1 MDMVHL
7 HVHSQYSMQDG
18 LCSLDDLVK
27 QAAKFNMKA
36 IALTDHDGLYGAI
49 QFYKKA
55 KKAGVKPILGCEI
68 RIKDNQKSN
77 QAYHFILLV
86 KDKEGYSNLCQIIT
100 RAHLS
105 NPGSIPSIEKDILAK
120 HSKGIIGLSGCD
132 KGEIPL
138 LLSQKKAEQAEEAAY
153 RYQQVF
159 GKENFYLELSFHGL
173 SQEKEINS
181 KLIEIGQK
189 LGIPAVATNNVHY
202 LEKKQAYSQGLLNK
216 IANLGT
222 KERFYH
228 QKLET
233 DEYYFKSPSEME
245 KLFSRVPQA
254 LKNSSEI
261 AEKCHLELNLGEIH
275 LPAYPL
281 PSSCSARDYLKKLCL
296 EGLKKYYPVPSLEVI
311 KRLQYELK
319 IINQMGFAG
328 YFLIVRDIVRFAKQ
342 NNIPVGPGKGSSAG
356 SLVSYLLNITEV
368 DPLKYQLF
376 FERFLNPERIDLPDI
391 DIDFG
396 QLGREKVISY
406 IFEKFGNNRVTHVST
421 TSTYAARSAIRDAGR
436 VLGFLPREINKIA
449 QLMPIFSSPGV
460 INASLKNLT
469 ELKKLPQD
477 QEPLKSLF
485 SFAQTIEGIPRHLS
499 VHASSMI
506 ISDRPLS
513 EIVPLEI
520 TNQGEIVSQ
529 YEKESI
535 KDLGLLKMDILG
547 SRSLTIIKK
556 TLEMLKE
563 KNINIDLNQIPLDDE
578 ATFSALQ
585 KGKTLG
591 VFQLESSGMSS
602 LLRRLSPSHLNDVIA
617 ALSLYR
623 PGPLDSGMTEHYL
636 KRKRGEEEID
646 YLHTKLKPILK
657 DTYGV
662 ILYQEQVMQVVSV
675 FACLS
680 LGEADLFR
688 RAISSRSPVEMEKQ
702 RDNFLKK
709 AIQQGNTREEAEKV
723 FYLISKFA
731 HYGFNKA
738 HSTSYALISFVT
750 CYLKVHYP
758 AYYLAS
764 LLTYGMGYYSPDRYI
779 QEARR
784 FKVKVLPPDINK
796 SGAGFTVE
804 DGAIRVGL
812 GQIKG
817 MGEKHLKSILSLR
830 EKCKR
835 FNSLYDFCYTVAPLR
850 INQPLI
856 ENLIKVGA
864 FDFTAY
870 PRSALLTLLPLTLK
884 EVRKKKAKD
893 GAQNIML
900 KERGLRDTELIASDS
915 IPAYPFSK
923 SFQMNLEKEILDL
936 YITNY
941 PLKKYD
947 KILAHLTMM
956 NSNQLLNTFYPKS
969 ILIKGI
975 LIQAR
980 RQFTRQKQ
988 VMAFLLLEDEAGFFE
1003 VIAFPNIYQKYSI
1016 LLRKE
1021 VPLLIEGALSKNG
1034 GDFKIIA
1041 RKIVNINSYLVSR
1054 EEDRNQVPEVG
1065 ANLVFARN
1073 E

>member
-1 MDMVHL
+1 MKMVHL

-18 LCSLDDLVK
+18 LCSLDDLIK
-27 QAAKFNMKA
+27 QATKFNMKA
-36 IALTDHDGLYGAI
+36 VALTDHDGLYGAI

-55 KKAGVKPILGCEI
+55 KSAGIKPIIGCEI

-77 QAYHFILLV
+77 QTYHLILLV
-86 KDKEGYSNLCQIIT
+86 KDKEGYGNLCQIIT
-100 RAHLS
+100 SAHLS
-105 NPGSIPSIEKDILAK
+105 NPGSIPAVEKDILAK
-120 HSKGIIGLSGCD
+120 HCKGIIGLSGCD
-132 KGEIPL
+132 KGEIPFL
-138 LLSQKKAEQAEEAAY
+138 FLQKKIEQAEKVAFW
-153 RYQQVF
+153 YQQIF

-173 SQEKEINS
+173 AQEKEINS
-181 KLIEIGQK
+181 RLIEMGQK
-189 LGIPAVATNNVHY
+189 LNTPLVATNNVHY
-202 LEKKQAYSQGLLNK
+202 LEKNQASSQGLLNK

-245 KLFSRVPQA
+245 KIFSRVPQA
-254 LKNSSEI
+254 LKNSIEI
-261 AEKCHLELNLGEIH
+261 AEKCNLELNLGEIH

-281 PSSCSARDYLKKLCL
+281 PSSYSAADYLKKLCL
-296 EGLKKYYPVPSLEVI
+296 EGLKKYYPAPFPKVI

-406 IFEKFGNNRVTHVST
+406 IFKKFGHNRVTHVST
-421 TSTYAARSAIRDAGR
+421 VSTYAARSAIRDAGR
-436 VLGFLPREINKIA
+436 ALGFLPREINKIA
-449 QLMPIFSSPGV
+449 QLMPIFSSSGV
-460 INASLKNLT
+460 VRASLKHLP
-469 ELKKLPQD
+469 ELQKLPQD

-485 SFAQTIEGIPRHLS
+485 SFAQNIEGIPRHLS

-513 EIVPLEI
+513 EIVPLEV

-547 SRSLTIIKK
+547 SRSLTVIKK

-563 KNINIDLNQIPLDDE
+563 KNIDINLNQIPLDDKT
-578 ATFSALQ
+578 TFSALQ

-646 YLHTKLKPILK
+646 YLHPKLKPILK

-675 FACLS
+675 FAHLN

-709 AIQQGNTREEAEKV
+709 AINQGNSKEETEKI
-723 FYLISKFA
+723 FNLISKFA

-764 LLTYGMGYYSPDRYI
+764 MLTYGMGYYSPDRYI

-784 FKVKVLPPDINK
+784 FKVKVFLPDINK

-812 GQIKG
+812 GKIKG

-835 FNSLYDFCYTVAPLR
+835 FNSLYDFCYKTTPLR

-884 EVRKKKAKD
+884 EVRKKKVKD
-893 GAQNIML
+893 GAQNKIS
-900 KERGLRDTELIASDS
+900 ELIASDS
-915 IPAYPFSK
+915 IPAYHFSK
-923 SFQMNLEKEILDL
+923 SLQMNLEKEILDL
-936 YITNY
+936 YISNY

-947 KILAHLTMM
+947 KILAHLPIK
-956 NSNQLLNTFYPKS
+956 NSNQMLNYFYQKT
-969 ILIKGI
+969 ILIRGV

-1003 VIAFPNIYQKYSI
+1003 VITFPAVYQKYSN
-1016 LLRKE
+1016 LFHKE
-1021 VPLLIEGALSKNG
+1021 APLLIEGVLSKND
-1034 GDFKIIA
+1034 GDSKIIA
-1041 RKIVNINSYLVSR
+1041 RKIININSYCVKKIEFRS
-1054 EEDRNQVPEVG
+1054 QKPG
-1065 ANLVFARN
+1065 ARI
-1073 E
+1073 

>member
-1 MDMVHL
+1 MEMVHL

-18 LCSLDDLVK
+18 LCGIDDLIK
-27 QAAKFNMKA
+27 QAAKFKMKA
-36 IALTDHDGLYGAI
+36 VALTDHDGLYGAI

-55 KKAGVKPILGCEI
+55 KKAGIKPIIGCEI
-68 RIKDNQKSN
+68 RIKNNQKSN
-77 QAYHFILLV
+77 QNCHFILLA
-86 KDKEGYSNLCQIIT
+86 KNKEGYSNLCQIIT
-100 RAHLS
+100 QVHLS
-105 NPGSIPSIEKDILAK
+105 NPGSIPAIEKDILAK
-120 HSKGIIGLSGCD
+120 YSKGIIGLSGCD

-138 LLSQKKAEQAEEAAY
+138 LISQKKAEQAEKVACW
-153 RYQQVF
+153 YQEIF
-159 GKENFYLELSFHGL
+159 GKENFYLELSFHSL
-173 SQEKEINS
+173 SKEKEINS
-181 KLIEIGQK
+181 KLIEIGK
-189 LGIPAVATNNVHY
+189 RLNIPLVVTNNVHY
-202 LEKKQAYSQGLLNK
+202 LEKSQASSQRLLNK

-228 QKLET
+228 QKLEA

-245 KLFSRVPQA
+245 KIFFRVPQA
-254 LKNSSEI
+254 LKNSIEI
-261 AEKCHLELNLGEIH
+261 AEKCNLELNLGKIH

-281 PSSCSARDYLKKLCL
+281 PSSCSAQDYLKKLCL
-296 EGLKKYYPVPSLEVI
+296 DGLKKYYPASLSKVI

-342 NNIPVGPGKGSSAG
+342 NNIPVGPGKGSSSG

-406 IFEKFGNNRVTHVST
+406 IFKKFGNNRVTHVST
-421 TSTYAARSAIRDAGR
+421 ISTYAARSAIRDTGR
-436 VLGFLPREINKIA
+436 ALGFLPREINKIA
-449 QLMPIFSSPGV
+449 KLMPIFSSPGV
-460 INASLKNLT
+460 IKASLKHLP
-469 ELKKLPQD
+469 ELQKLPQD

-485 SFAQTIEGIPRHLS
+485 SFAQNIEGIPRHLS

-513 EIVPLEI
+513 EVVPLEL

-547 SRSLTIIKK
+547 SRSLTVIKK

-563 KNINIDLNQIPLDDE
+563 ENININLNKIPLDDKT
-578 ATFSALQ
+578 TFSALQ

-646 YLHTKLKPILK
+646 YLHPKLKPILK

-662 ILYQEQVMQVVSV
+662 ILYQEQVMQVVSA

-688 RAISSRSPVEMEKQ
+688 RAISSRSPVEMERQ

-764 LLTYGMGYYSPDRYI
+764 MLTYGMGYYSPDRYI

-784 FKVKVLPPDINK
+784 FKVKVLLPDINK

-804 DGAIRVGL
+804 AGAIRVGL
-812 GQIKG
+812 GKIKG

-830 EKCKR
+830 EKCQR
-835 FNSLYDFCYTVAPLR
+835 FNSLYDFCRKTISLS
-850 INQPLI
+850 INQTLI

-893 GAQNIML
+893 GAQNRMSEESEL
-900 KERGLRDTELIASDS
+900 WNSELISSDS
-915 IPAYPFSK
+915 IPAYYFSN
-923 SFQMNLEKEILDL
+923 SFQMNLEKEILGL

-947 KILAHLTMM
+947 KILMNLPIM
-956 NSNQLLNTFYPKS
+956 NSNQLLNYFYPK
-969 ILIKGI
+969 LISLKGM
-975 LIQAR
+975 LIQVR

-1003 VIAFPNIYQKYSI
+1003 VITFPTVYQKYSK
-1016 LLRKE
+1016 LFCKE
-1021 VPLLIEGALSKNG
+1021 APLLIEGVLSKDS
-1034 GDFKIIA
+1034 GDSKIIA
-1041 RKIVNINSYLVSR
+1041 RKIRDIDSIEY
-1054 EEDRNQVPEVG
+1054 
-1065 ANLVFARN
+1065 
-1073 E
+1073 

>member
-1 MDMVHL
+1 MVHL

-18 LCSLDDLVK
+18 LCSIEDLIK
-27 QAAKFNMKA
+27 KAAKFKMA
-36 IALTDHDGLYGAI
+36 ALALTDHDGLYGAI

-55 KKAGVKPILGCEI
+55 KSAGIKPIIGCEI
-68 RIKDNQKSN
+68 RIKTNQKSKEV
-77 QAYHFILLV
+77 YHLLLLA
-86 KDKEGYSNLCQIIT
+86 KDKKGYNNLCQIIT
-100 RAHLS
+100 KAHLS
-105 NPGSIPSIEKDILAK
+105 NPNSIPAIEKDILVK
-120 HSKGIIGLSGCD
+120 YSKGIIGLSGCNN
-132 KGEIPL
+132 GEIPL
-138 LLSQKKAEQAEEAAY
+138 LLSQKKVRQAEKAACW
-153 RYQQVF
+153 YQQVF
-159 GKENFYLELSFHGL
+159 GKENFYLELYFHGFA
-173 SQEKEINS
+173 QEKEINS
-181 KLIEIGQK
+181 QLIEMGRK
-189 LGIPAVATNNVHY
+189 LNIPVVATNNVHY
-202 LEKKQAYSQGLLNK
+202 LEKNQASSQRLLNK

-228 QKLET
+228 QRLET

-245 KLFSRVPQA
+245 KIFSRVPQA
-254 LKNSSEI
+254 LKNSIKI
-261 AEKCHLELNLGEIH
+261 AEKCNLKLDLEEIH

-281 PSSCSARDYLKKLCL
+281 PSSYCSAQDYLKKLCL
-296 EGLKKYYPVPSLEVI
+296 DGLKKYYSLPSPEVKTRLE
-311 KRLQYELK
+311 YELK
-319 IINQMGFAG
+319 IINQIGFAG
-328 YFLIVRDIVRFAKQ
+328 YFLIVWDIVRFAKQ

-368 DPLKYQLF
+368 DPLKYRLF

-406 IFEKFGNNRVTHVST
+406 IFKKFGNNRVTHVST
-421 TSTYAARSAIRDAGR
+421 ISTYAARSAIRDAGR
-436 VLGFLPREINKIA
+436 ALGFLPQEINKIA
-449 QLMPIFSSPGV
+449 QFMPIFSSPGV
-460 INASLKNLT
+460 IKAALKHLP
-469 ELKKLPQD
+469 ELQKLPCD

-485 SFAQTIEGIPRHLS
+485 SFAQAIEGKPRHLS

-513 EIVPLEI
+513 EVVPLEV

-547 SRSLTIIKK
+547 SRSLTVIKK

-563 KNINIDLNQIPLDDE
+563 NNTDIDLNKIPLDDK
-578 ATFSALQ
+578 ATFFALQ
-585 KGKTLG
+585 EGKTLG

-602 LLRRLSPSHLNDVIA
+602 LLKKVSPSCLDDLIA

-636 KRKRGEEEID
+636 KRKRGEEEII
-646 YLHTKLKPILK
+646 YLHPKLEPILK
-657 DTYGV
+657 DTFGV
-662 ILYQEQVMQVVSV
+662 ILYQEQVMQVVSA
-675 FACLS
+675 FANLS

-709 AIQQGNTREEAEKV
+709 AINQGNTQEEAENI
-723 FYLISKFA
+723 FNLISKFA

-738 HSTSYALISFVT
+738 HSTSYALISFIT

-764 LLTYGMGYYSPDRYI
+764 LLTCGMGYYSPDRYI

-784 FKVKVLPPDINK
+784 LKVKVLSPDINK
-796 SGAGFTVE
+796 SEAGFTVE
-804 DGAIRVGL
+804 EGAIRVGL
-812 GQIKG
+812 SKIKG

-830 EKCKR
+830 KEYQR
-835 FNSLYDFCYTVAPLR
+835 FNSLYDFCCKTISSR

-864 FDFTAY
+864 FDFTTY
-870 PRSALLTLLPLTLK
+870 SRSALLTLLPLTLK
-884 EVRKKKAKD
+884 EVRKKAKD
-893 GAQNIML
+893 RVKNKISE
-900 KERGLRDTELIASDS
+900 ERELRNTELIASDS

-936 YITNY
+936 YISDH
-941 PLKKYD
+941 PLSRYYKE
-947 KILAHLTMM
+947 LACFSIIK
-956 NSNQLLNTFYPKS
+956 SNQIEDICNQKPIFVV
-969 ILIKGI
+969 GI
-975 LIQAR
+975 LIQVR
-980 RQFTRQKQ
+980 RQFTKQRQ

-1003 VIAFPNIYQKYSI
+1003 AITFPAVYQKYSN
-1016 LLRKE
+1016 LFRKE
-1021 VPLLIEGALSKNG
+1021 APLLIEGTLSKND
-1034 GDFKIIA
+1034 GDSKIIA

-1054 EEDRNQVPEVG
+1054 ESY
-1065 ANLVFARN
+1065 LVKEMETRCLK
-1073 E
+1073 

>member
-1 MDMVHL
+1 
-7 HVHSQYSMQDG
+7 
-18 LCSLDDLVK
+18 
-27 QAAKFNMKA
+27 
-36 IALTDHDGLYGAI
+36 
-49 QFYKKA
+49 
-55 KKAGVKPILGCEI
+55 
-68 RIKDNQKSN
+68 
-77 QAYHFILLV
+77 
-86 KDKEGYSNLCQIIT
+86 
-100 RAHLS
+100 
-105 NPGSIPSIEKDILAK
+105 
-120 HSKGIIGLSGCD
+120 
-132 KGEIPL
+132 
-138 LLSQKKAEQAEEAAY
+138 
-153 RYQQVF
+153 
-159 GKENFYLELSFHGL
+159 
-173 SQEKEINS
+173 
-181 KLIEIGQK
+181 
-189 LGIPAVATNNVHY
+189 
-202 LEKKQAYSQGLLNK
+202 
-216 IANLGT
+216 
-222 KERFYH
+222 
-228 QKLET
+228 
-233 DEYYFKSPSEME
+233 
-245 KLFSRVPQA
+245 
-254 LKNSSEI
+254 
-261 AEKCHLELNLGEIH
+261 
-275 LPAYPL
+275 
-281 PSSCSARDYLKKLCL
+281 
-296 EGLKKYYPVPSLEVI
+296 
-311 KRLQYELK
+311 
-319 IINQMGFAG
+319 
-328 YFLIVRDIVRFAKQ
+328 
-342 NNIPVGPGKGSSAG
+342 
-356 SLVSYLLNITEV
+356 
-368 DPLKYQLF
+368 
-376 FERFLNPERIDLPDI
+376 
-391 DIDFG
+391 
-396 QLGREKVISY
+396 
-406 IFEKFGNNRVTHVST
+406 
-421 TSTYAARSAIRDAGR
+421 
-436 VLGFLPREINKIA
+436 
-449 QLMPIFSSPGV
+449 MPIFSSSGV
-460 INASLKNLT
+460 VRASLKHLP
-469 ELKKLPQD
+469 ELQKLPQD

-485 SFAQTIEGIPRHLS
+485 SFAQNIEGIPRHLS

-513 EIVPLEI
+513 EIVPLEV

-547 SRSLTIIKK
+547 SRSLTVIKK

-563 KNINIDLNQIPLDDE
+563 KNIDINLNQIPLDDKT
-578 ATFSALQ
+578 TFSALQ

-646 YLHTKLKPILK
+646 YLHPKLKPILK

-675 FACLS
+675 FAHLN

-709 AIQQGNTREEAEKV
+709 AINQGNSKEETEKI
-723 FYLISKFA
+723 FNLISKFA

-764 LLTYGMGYYSPDRYI
+764 MLTYGMGYYSPDRYI

-784 FKVKVLPPDINK
+784 FKVKVFLPDINK

-812 GQIKG
+812 GKIKG

-835 FNSLYDFCYTVAPLR
+835 FNSLYDFCYKTAPLK

-893 GAQNIML
+893 GAQNKIS
-900 KERGLRDTELIASDS
+900 ELIASDS
-915 IPAYPFSK
+915 IPAYHFSN

-936 YITNY
+936 YISNY
-941 PLKKYD
+941 PLNKYD
-947 KILAHLTMM
+947 KILAHLPIK
-956 NSNQLLNTFYPKS
+956 NSNQLLNYFYQKT
-969 ILIKGI
+969 ILIRGV

-1003 VIAFPNIYQKYSI
+1003 VITFPAVYQKYSN
-1016 LLRKE
+1016 LFHKE
-1021 VPLLIEGALSKNG
+1021 APLLIEGVLNKDNG
-1034 GDFKIIA
+1034 DSKIIA
-1041 RKIVNINSYLVSR
+1041 RKIININSYCVKKIEFRS
-1054 EEDRNQVPEVG
+1054 QKPG
-1065 ANLVFARN
+1065 ARI
-1073 E
+1073 

>member
-1 MDMVHL
+1 
-7 HVHSQYSMQDG
+7 MQDG
-18 LCSLDDLVK
+18 LCSLDDLIK
-27 QAAKFNMKA
+27 QTAKFNMKA
-36 IALTDHDGLYGAI
+36 IALTDHDGLYGVI
-49 QFYKKA
+49 HFYKKA
-55 KKAGVKPILGCEI
+55 KKAGIKPIIGCEI
-68 RIKDNQKSN
+68 RVKDNQKSN
-77 QAYHFILLV
+77 QAYHLILLA
-86 KDKEGYSNLCQIIT
+86 KNKEGYSHLCQIIT

-105 NPGSIPSIEKDILAK
+105 NPGSIPAIEKEILAK
-120 HSKGIIGLSGCD
+120 HCKGIIGLSGCD

-138 LLSQKKAEQAEEAAY
+138 LLSQKKTEQAEKAAY
-153 RYQQVF
+153 WYQEVF

-173 SQEKEINS
+173 NKEKEINS
-181 KLIEIGQK
+181 KLIAIGRK
-189 LGIPAVATNNVHY
+189 LKIPVVATNNVHY
-202 LEKKQAYSQGLLNK
+202 LEKDQASSQGLLNK
-216 IANLGT
+216 IGNLGT
-222 KERFYH
+222 KKRFYH
-228 QKLET
+228 QKLEI

-245 KLFSRVPQA
+245 KIFFQLPQA
-254 LKNSSEI
+254 LKNSIEI
-261 AEKCHLELNLGEIH
+261 ADKCNLELNLGEIH
-275 LPAYPL
+275 LPAYTL
-281 PSSCSARDYLKKLCL
+281 PSSCSAQDYLKKLCL
-296 EGLKKYYPVPSLEVI
+296 KGLKKYYPASSSEVT

-328 YFLIVRDIVRFAKQ
+328 YFLIVRDIVHFAKQ

-406 IFEKFGNNRVTHVST
+406 IFKKFGNNRVTHVST
-421 TSTYAARSAIRDAGR
+421 ISTYAARSAIRDAGR
-436 VLGFLPREINKIA
+436 ALGFLPQEINKITK
-449 QLMPIFSSPGV
+449 LMPIFSSPGV
-460 INASLKNLT
+460 IKASLKNLP
-469 ELKKLPQD
+469 ELKKLPCD

-485 SFAQTIEGIPRHLS
+485 FFAQTIEGIPRHLS

-506 ISDRPLS
+506 ISDKPLS
-513 EIVPLEI
+513 EVVPLEL

-563 KNINIDLNQIPLDDE
+563 KNIDINLNQIPLDDK

-602 LLRRLSPSHLNDVIA
+602 LLKRLSPSHLNDVIA

-646 YLHTKLKPILK
+646 YLHPKLKPILK

-662 ILYQEQVMQVVSV
+662 ILYQEQVIQVVSV
-675 FACLS
+675 FAHLN

-688 RAISSRSPVEMEKQ
+688 RAISSRSPVEMERQ

-709 AIQQGNTREEAEKV
+709 AINQGNTKEEAKKI
-723 FYLISKFA
+723 FNLISKFA

-764 LLTYGMGYYSPDRYI
+764 MLTYGMGYYSPDRYI

-784 FKVKVLPPDINK
+784 FKVKVLSPDINK

-804 DGAIRVGL
+804 EGAIRVGL
-812 GQIKG
+812 GKIKG
-817 MGEKHLKSILSLR
+817 MGEKYLKSILSLK

-835 FNSLYDFCYTVAPLR
+835 FNSLYDFCRKAISLR

-864 FDFTAY
+864 FDFTTY

-884 EVRKKKAKD
+884 EVRKKTKD
-893 GAQNIML
+893 GTQNKISE
-900 KERGLRDTELIASDS
+900 ERKLWSTELIAADS
-915 IPAYPFSK
+915 IPAYHFSK
-923 SFQMNLEKEILDL
+923 TFQMNLEKEILDM

-941 PLKKYD
+941 PLNKYD
-947 KILAHLTMM
+947 KILAHLPIK
-956 NSNQLLNTFYPKS
+956 NSNQLLNYFYQKT
-969 ILIKGI
+969 ILIRGM
-975 LIQAR
+975 LIQTR

-1003 VIAFPNIYQKYSI
+1003 VITFPAVYQKYSN
-1016 LLRKE
+1016 LFRKE
-1021 VPLLIEGALSKNG
+1021 TPLLIEGALSKNS

-1041 RKIVNINSYLVSR
+1041 RKIININSYLVSR
-1054 EEDRNQVPEVG
+1054 ESYLVKKEEVRS
-1065 ANLVFARN
+1065 LM
-1073 E
+1073 

>member
-1 MDMVHL
+1 MEMVHL

-27 QAAKFNMKA
+27 QAAEFNMKA

-55 KKAGVKPILGCEI
+55 KKAGIKPIIGCEI

-77 QAYHFILLV
+77 QVYHFILLV
-86 KDKEGYSNLCQIIT
+86 KDKEGYGNLCQIIT
-100 RAHLS
+100 KAHLS
-105 NPGSIPSIEKDILAK
+105 NPGSIPAIEKDILAK
-120 HSKGIIGLSGCD
+120 YNKGIIGLSGCD
-132 KGEIPL
+132 KGGIPL
-138 LLSQKKAEQAEEAAY
+138 LLSQKKTEQAEEAACWH
-153 RYQQVF
+153 QQVF
-159 GKENFYLELSFHGL
+159 GKNNFYLELSFHGL
-173 SQEKEINS
+173 PQEKEINS
-181 KLIEIGQK
+181 QLIEMGQK
-189 LGIPAVATNNVHY
+189 LKIPVVATNNVHY
-202 LEKKQAYSQGLLNK
+202 LEKSQASSQGLLNK

-228 QKLET
+228 QRLET

-245 KLFSRVPQA
+245 KIFFQVPQA
-254 LKNSSEI
+254 LKNSIEV
-261 AEKCHLELNLGEIH
+261 AEKCNLELNLGEIH

-281 PSSCSARDYLKKLCL
+281 PSSSSAPDYLKKLCL
-296 EGLKKYYPVPSLEVI
+296 EDLKKYYPLPSPKVI
-311 KRLQYELK
+311 NRLQYELK

-406 IFEKFGNNRVTHVST
+406 IFKKFGHNRVTHVST
-421 TSTYAARSAIRDAGR
+421 ISTYAARSAIRDAGR
-436 VLGFLPREINKIA
+436 ALGFLPREINKIA

-460 INASLKNLT
+460 IRASLKHLP
-469 ELKKLPQD
+469 ELQKLPQA

-513 EIVPLEI
+513 EVVPLEM

-556 TLEMLKE
+556 TLETLKE
-563 KNINIDLNQIPLDDE
+563 KNVNINLSKIPLDDK

-602 LLRRLSPSHLNDVIA
+602 LLRRLFPSHLNDLIA

-636 KRKRGEEEID
+636 KRKQGEEEID
-646 YLHTKLKPILK
+646 YLHPKLKPILK

-662 ILYQEQVMQVVSV
+662 ILYQEQVIQVVSV
-675 FACLS
+675 FAGLS

-688 RAISSRSPVEMEKQ
+688 RAISSRSPVEMERQ

-709 AIQQGNTREEAEKV
+709 AINQGNTKKEAEKI
-723 FYLISKFA
+723 FNLISKFA

-764 LLTYGMGYYSPDRYI
+764 MLTYGMGYYSPDRYI

-784 FKVKVLPPDINK
+784 FKVKVLLPDINK

-804 DGAIRVGL
+804 DGDIRVGL
-812 GQIKG
+812 GKIKG

-830 EKCKR
+830 EKCQR
-835 FNSLYDFCYTVAPLR
+835 FNSLYDFCCKTISLR

-884 EVRKKKAKD
+884 EVRKNKAKD
-893 GAQNIML
+893 KTQNRIS
-900 KERGLRDTELIASDS
+900 ELISSDS
-915 IPAYPFSK
+915 IPAYPFSIT
-923 SFQMNLEKEILDL
+923 FQMSLEKEILDL
-936 YITNY
+936 YISNY
-941 PLKKYD
+941 PLNKYD
-947 KILAHLTMM
+947 KILAHLPIM
-956 NSNQLLNTFYPKS
+956 NSNQLLNYFYPKP
-969 ILIKGI
+969 ILIKGM
-975 LIQAR
+975 LIQTR

-988 VMAFLLLEDEAGFFE
+988 VMAFLLLEDETGFFE
-1003 VIAFPNIYQKYSI
+1003 VITFPAVYQKYSN
-1016 LLRKE
+1016 LFHKE
-1021 VPLLIEGALSKNG
+1021 VPLLIEGVLSKDS
-1034 GDFKIIA
+1034 GDSKIIA
-1041 RKIVNINSYLVSR
+1041 RKIVNINSM
-1054 EEDRNQVPEVG
+1054 
-1065 ANLVFARN
+1065 
-1073 E
+1073 

>member
-1 MDMVHL
+1 
-7 HVHSQYSMQDG
+7 
-18 LCSLDDLVK
+18 
-27 QAAKFNMKA
+27 
-36 IALTDHDGLYGAI
+36 
-49 QFYKKA
+49 
-55 KKAGVKPILGCEI
+55 
-68 RIKDNQKSN
+68 
-77 QAYHFILLV
+77 
-86 KDKEGYSNLCQIIT
+86 
-100 RAHLS
+100 
-105 NPGSIPSIEKDILAK
+105 
-120 HSKGIIGLSGCD
+120 
-132 KGEIPL
+132 
-138 LLSQKKAEQAEEAAY
+138 
-153 RYQQVF
+153 
-159 GKENFYLELSFHGL
+159 
-173 SQEKEINS
+173 
-181 KLIEIGQK
+181 
-189 LGIPAVATNNVHY
+189 
-202 LEKKQAYSQGLLNK
+202 
-216 IANLGT
+216 
-222 KERFYH
+222 
-228 QKLET
+228 
-233 DEYYFKSPSEME
+233 ME
-245 KLFSRVPQA
+245 KIFYREPQA
-254 LKNSSEI
+254 LKNSIEI
-261 AEKCHLELNLGEIH
+261 AEKCNLELDLGKIH

-281 PSSCSARDYLKKLCL
+281 PSSYSAQDYLKKLCL
-296 EGLKKYYPVPSLEVI
+296 KGLKKYYPAPSPEVT

-406 IFEKFGNNRVTHVST
+406 IFKKFGNNRVTHVST
-421 TSTYAARSAIRDAGR
+421 ISTYAARSAIRDAGR
-436 VLGFLPREINKIA
+436 ALGFLPREINKIA
-449 QLMPIFSSPGV
+449 KLMPIFSSPGV
-460 INASLKNLT
+460 IRASLKHLP
-469 ELKKLPQD
+469 ELQKLPCD

-485 SFAQTIEGIPRHLS
+485 SFAQDIEGIPRHLS

-513 EIVPLEI
+513 EIVPLEV
-520 TNQGEIVSQ
+520 TNRGEIVSQ

-547 SRSLTIIKK
+547 SRSLSVIKK
-556 TLEMLKE
+556 TLEMLRE
-563 KNINIDLNQIPLDDE
+563 KNINVNLNKIPLDDK

-602 LLRRLSPSHLNDVIA
+602 LLRRLSPSHLGDVIA

-636 KRKRGEEEID
+636 KRKRGEEGIT
-646 YLHTKLKPILK
+646 YLHPKLKPILK

-675 FACLS
+675 FAGLS
-680 LGEADLFR
+680 LGEADFFR

-709 AIQQGNTREEAEKV
+709 AINQGNTKEEAEKI
-723 FYLISKFA
+723 FNLISKFA

-764 LLTYGMGYYSPDRYI
+764 MLTYGMGYYSPDRYI

-784 FKVKVLPPDINK
+784 FKVNLFLPDINK

-804 DGAIRVGL
+804 DGVIRVGL
-812 GQIKG
+812 GKIKG
-817 MGEKHLKSILSLR
+817 IGEKHLKSILSLR
-830 EKCKR
+830 EKYKR
-835 FNSLYDFCYTVAPLR
+835 FNSLYDFCYKTTPLR
-850 INQPLI
+850 INQLLI

-884 EVRKKKAKD
+884 GVRKKTTKN
-893 GAQNIML
+893 GAQNKISE
-900 KERGLRDTELIASDS
+900 ERELYNTELISSDS
-915 IPAYPFSK
+915 IPAYHFSN
-923 SFQMNLEKEILDL
+923 SSQMDLEKEILNL
-936 YITNY
+936 YISNY
-941 PLKKYD
+941 PLNKYD
-947 KILAHLTMM
+947 KILAHLPIM
-956 NSNQLLNTFYPKS
+956 NSNQLLNYFYQKT
-969 ILIKGI
+969 ILIRGV

-988 VMAFLLLEDEAGFFE
+988 VMAFLLLEDESGFFE
-1003 VIAFPNIYQKYSI
+1003 VITFPAVYQKYSK
-1016 LLRKE
+1016 LFCKE
-1021 VPLLIEGALSKNG
+1021 APLLIEGVLSKDSG
-1034 GDFKIIA
+1034 GSKIIA
-1041 RKIVNINSYLVSR
+1041 RKIADIDRQYIVKNSVER
-1054 EEDRNQVPEVG
+1054 IADRKIQ
-1065 ANLVFARN
+1065 
-1073 E
+1073 

>member
-1 MDMVHL
+1 MKMVHL

-18 LCSLDDLVK
+18 LCSLDDLIK
-27 QAAKFNMKA
+27 QATKFNMKA
-36 IALTDHDGLYGAI
+36 VALTDHDGLYGAI

-55 KKAGVKPILGCEI
+55 KSAGIKPIIGCEI

-77 QAYHFILLV
+77 QTYHLILLV
-86 KDKEGYSNLCQIIT
+86 KDKEGYGNLCQIIT
-100 RAHLS
+100 SAHLS
-105 NPGSIPSIEKDILAK
+105 NPGSIPAVEKDILAK
-120 HSKGIIGLSGCD
+120 HCKGIIGLSGCD
-132 KGEIPL
+132 KGEIPFL
-138 LLSQKKAEQAEEAAY
+138 FLQKKIEQAEKVAFW
-153 RYQQVF
+153 YQQIF

-173 SQEKEINS
+173 AQEKEINS
-181 KLIEIGQK
+181 RLIEMGQK
-189 LGIPAVATNNVHY
+189 LNTPLVATNNVHY
-202 LEKKQAYSQGLLNK
+202 LEKNQASSQGLLNK

-245 KLFSRVPQA
+245 KIFSRVPQA
-254 LKNSSEI
+254 LKNSIEI
-261 AEKCHLELNLGEIH
+261 AEKCNLELNLGEIH

-281 PSSCSARDYLKKLCL
+281 PSSYSAADYLKKLCL
-296 EGLKKYYPVPSLEVI
+296 EGLKKYYPAPFPKVI

-406 IFEKFGNNRVTHVST
+406 IFKKFGHNRVTHVST
-421 TSTYAARSAIRDAGR
+421 VSTYAARSAIRDAGR
-436 VLGFLPREINKIA
+436 ALGFLPREINKIA
-449 QLMPIFSSPGV
+449 QLMPIFSSSGV
-460 INASLKNLT
+460 VRASLKHLP
-469 ELKKLPQD
+469 ELQKLPQD

-485 SFAQTIEGIPRHLS
+485 SFAQNIEGIPRHLS

-513 EIVPLEI
+513 EIVPLEV

-547 SRSLTIIKK
+547 SRSLTVIKK

-563 KNINIDLNQIPLDDE
+563 KNIDINLNQIPLDDKT
-578 ATFSALQ
+578 TFSALQ

-646 YLHTKLKPILK
+646 YLHPKLKPILK

-675 FACLS
+675 FAHLN

-709 AIQQGNTREEAEKV
+709 AINQGNSKEETEKI
-723 FYLISKFA
+723 FNLISKFA

-764 LLTYGMGYYSPDRYI
+764 MLTYGMGYYSPDRYI

-784 FKVKVLPPDINK
+784 FKVKVFLPDINK

-812 GQIKG
+812 GKIKG

-835 FNSLYDFCYTVAPLR
+835 FNSLYDFCYKTAPLR

-884 EVRKKKAKD
+884 EVRKKKVKD
-893 GAQNIML
+893 GAQNKIS
-900 KERGLRDTELIASDS
+900 ELIASDS
-915 IPAYPFSK
+915 IPAYHFSK
-923 SFQMNLEKEILDL
+923 SLQMNLEKEILDL
-936 YITNY
+936 YISNY

-947 KILAHLTMM
+947 KILAHLPIK
-956 NSNQLLNTFYPKS
+956 NSNQMLNYFYQKT
-969 ILIKGI
+969 ILIRGV

-1003 VIAFPNIYQKYSI
+1003 VITFPAVYQKYFN
-1016 LLRKE
+1016 LFHKE
-1021 VPLLIEGALSKNG
+1021 APLLIEGVLNKDNG
-1034 GDFKIIA
+1034 DSKIIA
-1041 RKIVNINSYLVSR
+1041 RKIMNINSYL
-1054 EEDRNQVPEVG
+1054 E
-1065 ANLVFARN
+1065 L
-1073 E
+1073 

>member
-1 MDMVHL
+1 MEMVHL

-18 LCSLDDLVK
+18 LCSLDDLIK
-27 QAAKFNMKA
+27 QATKFNMKVV
-36 IALTDHDGLYGAI
+36 ALTDHDGLYGAI

-55 KKAGVKPILGCEI
+55 KSAGIKPIIGCEI
-68 RIKDNQKSN
+68 RVKDNQKSN
-77 QAYHFILLV
+77 QTYHLILLV

-100 RAHLS
+100 NAHLS
-105 NPGSIPSIEKDILAK
+105 NPGSIPAVEKKILAK
-120 HSKGIIGLSGCD
+120 YSKGIIGLSGCG

-138 LLSQKKAEQAEEAAY
+138 LLLQKETEQAEKAACW
-153 RYQQVF
+153 YQQVF

-173 SQEKEINS
+173 AKEKEINS
-181 KLIEIGQK
+181 KLIEIGRR
-189 LGIPAVATNNVHY
+189 LNIPLVATNNVHY
-202 LEKKQAYSQGLLNK
+202 LEKNQASSQGLLNK

-228 QKLET
+228 QKLENN
-233 DEYYFKSPSEME
+233 EYYFKSPSEME
-245 KLFSRVPQA
+245 KIFFQLPQA
-254 LKNSSEI
+254 LKNSVEI
-261 AEKCHLELNLGEIH
+261 ANKCNLELNLGKIH

-281 PSSCSARDYLKKLCL
+281 PSSYSAQDYLKKLCL
-296 EGLKKYYPVPSLEVI
+296 EGLKKYYPALSPKVI

-328 YFLIVRDIVRFAKQ
+328 YFLIVRDIVHFAKQ

-406 IFEKFGNNRVTHVST
+406 IFKKFGNNRVTHVST
-421 TSTYAARSAIRDAGR
+421 ISTYAARSAIRDAGR
-436 VLGFLPREINKIA
+436 ALGFLPQEINKIA
-449 QLMPIFSSPGV
+449 KLMPMFSSAGV
-460 INASLKNLT
+460 IRASLKKLP
-469 ELKKLPQD
+469 ELQKLPQD

-485 SFAQTIEGIPRHLS
+485 SFAQNIEGIPRHLS
-499 VHASSMI
+499 VHASSII

-513 EIVPLEI
+513 EVVPLEL
-520 TNQGEIVSQ
+520 TNQGGIVSQ

-547 SRSLTIIKK
+547 SRSLTVIKK

-563 KNINIDLNQIPLDDE
+563 ENININLSKIPLNDK

-602 LLRRLSPSHLNDVIA
+602 LLRRLFPSHLADVIA

-623 PGPLDSGMTEHYL
+623 PGPLDSGMTKHYL

-646 YLHTKLKPILK
+646 YLHPKLKSILK

-675 FACLS
+675 FAHLN

-709 AIQQGNTREEAEKV
+709 ATNQGNTKEEAEKI
-723 FYLISKFA
+723 FNLISKFA

-764 LLTYGMGYYSPDRYI
+764 MLTYGMGYYSPDRYI

-784 FKVKVLPPDINK
+784 FKVKVLLPDINK
-796 SGAGFTVE
+796 SAAGFTVE
-804 DGAIRVGL
+804 EGAIRVGL
-812 GQIKG
+812 GKIKG
-817 MGEKHLKSILSLR
+817 MGEKHLKSILFLR

-835 FNSLYDFCYTVAPLR
+835 FNSLYDFCYKTTPLR

-864 FDFTAY
+864 FDFTTY

-884 EVRKKKAKD
+884 EVRKKKAED
-893 GAQNIML
+893 GAQDRISEE
-900 KERGLRDTELIASDS
+900 KESWNTELIASDS
-915 IPAYPFSK
+915 IPAYYFSN
-923 SFQMNLEKEILDL
+923 SFQMNLEKEILGL

-947 KILAHLTMM
+947 KILMNLPIM
-956 NSNQLLNTFYPKS
+956 NSNQLLNYFYQKT
-969 ILIKGI
+969 ILIRGV

-1003 VIAFPNIYQKYSI
+1003 VITFPAVYRKYSN

-1021 VPLLIEGALSKNG
+1021 APLLIEGVLSKDS
-1034 GDFKIIA
+1034 GDSKIIA
-1041 RKIVNINSYLVSR
+1041 RKIVNI
-1054 EEDRNQVPEVG
+1054 G
-1065 ANLVFARN
+1065 
-1073 E
+1073 

>member
-18 LCSLDDLVK
+18 LCSLDGLIK
-27 QAAKFNMKA
+27 QAAVFKMKA
-36 IALTDHDGLYGAI
+36 VALTDHDGLYGAI

-55 KKAGVKPILGCEI
+55 KSAGIKPIIGCEI
-68 RIKDNQKSN
+68 RINDNQKPRET
-77 QAYHFILLV
+77 YHLILLV
-86 KDKEGYSNLCQIIT
+86 KNREGYSNLCQMVT

-105 NPGSIPSIEKDILAK
+105 NPGSIPAIEKDILVK
-120 HSKGIIGLSGCD
+120 YSKGIIGLSGCN

-138 LLSQKKAEQAEEAAY
+138 LLSQKKAEQAEKAACW
-153 RYQQVF
+153 YQELF
-159 GKENFYLELSFHGL
+159 GKENYYLELSFHGL
-173 SQEKEINS
+173 SKEKEINS
-181 KLIEIGQK
+181 ALIEIGEK
-189 LGIPAVATNNVHY
+189 LNIPLVATNNVHY
-202 LEKKQAYSQGLLNK
+202 VEKNQASSQHLLNK

-222 KERFYH
+222 KERFHH

-233 DEYYFKSPSEME
+233 PEYYFKSPSEMDN
-245 KLFSRVPQA
+245 LFFRLPQA
-254 LKNSSEI
+254 LKNSVEI
-261 AEKCHLELNLGEIH
+261 AEKCNLELNLGQIH

-281 PSSCSARDYLKKLCL
+281 PSSSSAPDYLKKLCL
-296 EGLKKYYPVPSLEVI
+296 EGLKKYYFPPSPEVT
-311 KRLQYELK
+311 KRLQHELK

-328 YFLIVRDIVRFAKQ
+328 YFLIVRDIVYFAKQ
-342 NNIPVGPGKGSSAG
+342 NHIPVGPGKGSSAG

-396 QLGREKVISY
+396 QLGRERVISY

-436 VLGFLPREINKIA
+436 ALEFPPRDIGKIA
-449 QLMPIFSSPGV
+449 QLMPIFSLHGV
-460 INASLKNLT
+460 IKASLKTLPG
-469 ELKKLPQD
+469 LKKLPQD

-485 SFAQTIEGIPRHLS
+485 SLAQTIEGMPRHLS

-513 EIVPLEI
+513 EIVPLEV

-535 KDLGLLKMDILG
+535 KDLGLLKIDILG

-563 KNINIDLNQIPLDDE
+563 KKINITLDQIPLDDE

-591 VFQLESSGMSS
+591 IFQLESSGMSS
-602 LLRRLSPSHLNDVIA
+602 LLRSLSPSHLDDVIA

-636 KRKRGEEEID
+636 KRKRGEEKID
-646 YLHTKLKPILK
+646 YLHPKLKPILK

-662 ILYQEQVMQVVSV
+662 ILYQEQVMQVVSL

-688 RAISSRSPVEMEKQ
+688 RAISSRSPVEMERQ

-709 AIQQGNTREEAEKV
+709 AIKQGNTREEAEKI

-764 LLTYGMGYYSPDRYI
+764 LLTYGMGYYAPDRYI

-784 FKVKVLPPDINK
+784 FKVEILFPDINK

-812 GQIKG
+812 GKIKG

-835 FNSLYDFCYTVAPLR
+835 YNSLYDFCYKTISLR
-850 INQPLI
+850 INQTLI
-856 ENLIKVGA
+856 ENLIKIGA
-864 FDFTAY
+864 FDFTTY

-884 EVRKKKAKD
+884 EVRKNKAKD
-893 GAQNIML
+893 ENQNKIS
-900 KERGLRDTELIASDS
+900 ELISSDS
-915 IPAYPFSK
+915 IPAYPFSQ
-923 SFQMNLEKEILDL
+923 SFQMGLEKGILDI

-947 KILAHLTMM
+947 KILSYLPIM
-956 NSNQLLNTFYPKS
+956 NSNQLLSHFYPNP

-975 LIQAR
+975 LIQTR

-988 VMAFLLLEDEAGFFE
+988 VMAFLLLEDEAGLFE
-1003 VIAFPNIYQKYSI
+1003 VIAFPNIYQKYSNLFRMEI
-1016 LLRKE
+1016 
-1021 VPLLIEGALSKNG
+1021 PLLIEGTLSKDS
-1034 GDFKIIA
+1034 GDSKIIA
-1041 RKIVNINSYLVSR
+1041 RKIMNIDSIY
-1054 EEDRNQVPEVG
+1054 
-1065 ANLVFARN
+1065 
-1073 E
+1073 

>member
-1 MDMVHL
+1 MEMVHL

-18 LCSLDDLVK
+18 FCDLDDLVK

-36 IALTDHDGLYGAI
+36 IALTDHDGLYGAV

-55 KKAGVKPILGCEI
+55 KSTGIKPIIGCEI
-68 RIKDNQKSN
+68 RIKDNQKSKET
-77 QAYHFILLV
+77 HHLILLV
-86 KDKEGYSNLCQIIT
+86 KNKEGYSNLCQIIT

-105 NPGSIPSIEKDILAK
+105 NPCSIPAIEKDILTK
-120 HSKGIIGLSGCD
+120 YNKGIIGLSGCD
-132 KGEIPL
+132 KGEVPL
-138 LLSQKKAEQAEEAAY
+138 FLSQKKAEQAKEAAY
-153 RYQQVF
+153 WYQQVF

-173 SQEKEINS
+173 GKEKEINF
-181 KLIEIGQK
+181 KLIEIGKK
-189 LGIPAVATNNVHY
+189 LNIPLVATNNVHY
-202 LEKKQAYSQGLLNK
+202 LQKDQASSQHLLNK

-233 DEYYFKSPSEME
+233 AEYYFKSPSEMG
-245 KLFSRVPQA
+245 KIFFRVPQA
-254 LKNSSEI
+254 LTNSIRI
-261 AEKCHLELNLGEIH
+261 AERCNLELNLGEIH
-275 LPAYPL
+275 LPVYLL
-281 PSSCSARDYLKKLCL
+281 PSSYSARDYLKKLCL
-296 EGLKKYYPVPSLEVI
+296 EGLKKYYPLPSSEVT

-396 QLGREKVISY
+396 QLGREKVTSY
-406 IFEKFGNNRVTHVST
+406 IFKKFGNNRVTHVST

-436 VLGFLPREINKIA
+436 ALEFLPQEINKIA

-460 INASLKNLT
+460 INASLKNLP
-469 ELKKLPQD
+469 ELKKLPQG

-485 SFAQTIEGIPRHLS
+485 FFAQSIEGKPRHLS

-513 EIVPLEI
+513 EIVPLEV

-563 KNINIDLNQIPLDDE
+563 KNININLNKIPLDDK

-636 KRKRGEEEID
+636 KRKRGKEEID
-646 YLHTKLKPILK
+646 YLHPKLKPILK

-662 ILYQEQVMQVVSV
+662 ILYQEQVMQVVST

-688 RAISSRSPVEMEKQ
+688 RAISSRSPVEMERQ

-709 AIQQGNTREEAEKV
+709 AIQQGNTKKEAEKV

-738 HSTSYALISFVT
+738 HSTSYALISFIT

-784 FKVKVLPPDINK
+784 FKVKVLSPDINK
-796 SGAGFTVE
+796 SGAGFMVE
-804 DGAIRVGL
+804 EGAIRVGL
-812 GQIKG
+812 GKIKG

-830 EKCKR
+830 KKCKR
-835 FNSLYDFCYTVAPLR
+835 FNSLYDFCCKTISLS
-850 INQPLI
+850 IHQPLI

-870 PRSALLTLLPLTLK
+870 PRSALLALLPLTLK
-884 EVRKKKAKD
+884 ESRKKKTKN
-893 GAQNIML
+893 GTQNKISEESKL
-900 KERGLRDTELIASDS
+900 CNTELIASES
-915 IPAYPFSK
+915 IPAYHFSK
-923 SFQMNLEKEILDL
+923 SFRMSLEKEILDI

-947 KILAHLTMM
+947 KVLSYLPMM
-956 NSNQLLNTFYPKS
+956 TSNQLLNHFYPKP

-1003 VIAFPNIYQKYSI
+1003 VIAFPSIYQKYSI
-1016 LLRKE
+1016 LLHKE
-1021 VPLLIEGALSKNG
+1021 VPLLIEGVLSKDS
-1034 GDFKIIA
+1034 GDSKIIA
-1041 RKIVNINSYLVSR
+1041 RKIINIDSISI
-1054 EEDRNQVPEVG
+1054 
-1065 ANLVFARN
+1065 
-1073 E
+1073 

>member
-7 HVHSQYSMQDG
+7 HVHSQYSVQDG

-27 QAAKFNMKA
+27 QAVKFNMKA
-36 IALTDHDGLYGAI
+36 IALTDHDGLYGAV

-55 KKAGVKPILGCEI
+55 KSAGIKPIIGCEI
-68 RIKDNQKSN
+68 RVKDNQESKET
-77 QAYHFILLV
+77 YHLVLLV
-86 KDKEGYSNLCQIIT
+86 KNKEGYSNLCQIIT

-105 NPGSIPSIEKDILAK
+105 NPCSIPAIEKDILAK
-120 HSKGIIGLSGCD
+120 YSKGIIGLSGCD

-153 RYQQVF
+153 WYQQVF

-173 SQEKEINS
+173 NQEKEINS
-181 KLIEIGQK
+181 KLIEIGK
-189 LGIPAVATNNVHY
+189 RLNIPPVATNNIHY
-202 LEKKQAYSQGLLNK
+202 LQKNQASSQHLLNK

-228 QKLET
+228 PKLET

-245 KLFSRVPQA
+245 KIFSRVPQA

-281 PSSCSARDYLKKLCL
+281 PSAYSARDYLKKLCL
-296 EGLKKYYPVPSLEVI
+296 KGLKKYFPVPCPEVT

-328 YFLIVRDIVRFAKQ
+328 YFLIVHDIVRFAKQ

-396 QLGREKVISY
+396 RLGREKVITY

-421 TSTYAARSAIRDAGR
+421 ISTYAARSAIRDAGR
-436 VLGFLPREINKIA
+436 ALGFLPQEINKIA
-449 QLMPIFSSPGV
+449 KFMPIFSLPGV
-460 INASLKNLT
+460 INASLKTLP
-469 ELKKLPQD
+469 ELQKLPCGR
-477 QEPLKSLF
+477 EPLKSLF
-485 SFAQTIEGIPRHLS
+485 SFAQIIEGMPRHLS

-513 EIVPLEI
+513 EIVPLEV

-535 KDLGLLKMDILG
+535 KDLGLLKIDILG

-563 KNINIDLNQIPLDDE
+563 KNININLNQIPLDDK
-578 ATFSALQ
+578 ATFSTLQ

-646 YLHTKLKPILK
+646 YLHPKLKPILK

-688 RAISSRSPVEMEKQ
+688 RAISSRSPVEMERQ

-709 AIQQGNTREEAEKV
+709 AIQQGNTKEEAEKV

-784 FKVKVLPPDINK
+784 FKVKVLLPDINK

-812 GQIKG
+812 GKIKG
-817 MGEKHLKSILSLR
+817 MGEKHLKSLLSLR
-830 EKCKR
+830 EKCQR
-835 FNSLYDFCYTVAPLR
+835 FNSLYDFCYKTR
-850 INQPLI
+850 SSKINQTLI

-864 FDFTAY
+864 FGFTTY

-893 GAQNIML
+893 GAQNKIS
-900 KERGLRDTELIASDS
+900 ELISSDS
-915 IPAYPFSK
+915 IPAYHFSK
-923 SFQMNLEKEILDL
+923 SFQMNLEKEIIDL

-947 KILAHLTMM
+947 KILAHLPMM
-956 NSNQLLNTFYPKS
+956 NSNQLLNYFYPRP
-969 ILIKGI
+969 ILIKGM

-980 RQFTRQKQ
+980 RQFTQQKQ

-1003 VIAFPNIYQKYSI
+1003 VIVFPNIYQKYSI
-1016 LLRKE
+1016 LLRQE
-1021 VPLLIEGALSKNG
+1021 VPLLIEGVLSKDS
-1034 GDFKIIA
+1034 GDSKIIA
-1041 RKIVNINSYLVSR
+1041 RKIVNIDSI
-1054 EEDRNQVPEVG
+1054 
-1065 ANLVFARN
+1065 
-1073 E
+1073 

>member
-1 MDMVHL
+1 LLIFFLFLDTNIRLSERYFKMEMVHL

-27 QAAKFNMKA
+27 QAAEFNMKA

-55 KKAGVKPILGCEI
+55 KKAGIKPIIGCEI

-77 QAYHFILLV
+77 QVYHFILLV
-86 KDKEGYSNLCQIIT
+86 KDKEGYGNLCQIIT
-100 RAHLS
+100 KAHLS
-105 NPGSIPSIEKDILAK
+105 NPGSIPAIEKDILAK
-120 HSKGIIGLSGCD
+120 YNKGIIGLSGCD
-132 KGEIPL
+132 KGGIPL
-138 LLSQKKAEQAEEAAY
+138 LLSQKKTEQAEEAACWH
-153 RYQQVF
+153 QQVF
-159 GKENFYLELSFHGL
+159 GKNNFYLELSFHGL
-173 SQEKEINS
+173 PQEKEINS
-181 KLIEIGQK
+181 QLIEMGQK
-189 LGIPAVATNNVHY
+189 LKIPVVATNNVHY
-202 LEKKQAYSQGLLNK
+202 LEKSQASSQGLLNK

-228 QKLET
+228 QRLET

-245 KLFSRVPQA
+245 KIFFQVPQA
-254 LKNSSEI
+254 LKNSIEV
-261 AEKCHLELNLGEIH
+261 AEKCNLELNLGEIH

-281 PSSCSARDYLKKLCL
+281 PSSSSAPDYLKKLCL
-296 EGLKKYYPVPSLEVI
+296 EDLKKYYPLPSPKVI
-311 KRLQYELK
+311 NRLQYELK

-406 IFEKFGNNRVTHVST
+406 IFKKFGHNRVTHVST
-421 TSTYAARSAIRDAGR
+421 ISTYAARSAIRDAGR
-436 VLGFLPREINKIA
+436 ALGFLPREINKIA

-460 INASLKNLT
+460 IRASLKHLP
-469 ELKKLPQD
+469 ELQKLPQA

-513 EIVPLEI
+513 EVVPLEM

-556 TLEMLKE
+556 TLETLKE
-563 KNINIDLNQIPLDDE
+563 KNVNINLSKIPLDDK

-602 LLRRLSPSHLNDVIA
+602 LLRRLFPSHLNDLIA

-636 KRKRGEEEID
+636 KRKQGEEEID
-646 YLHTKLKPILK
+646 YLHPKLKPILK

-662 ILYQEQVMQVVSV
+662 ILYQEQVIQVVSV
-675 FACLS
+675 FAGLS

-688 RAISSRSPVEMEKQ
+688 RAISSRSPVEMERQ

-709 AIQQGNTREEAEKV
+709 AINQGNTKKEAEKI
-723 FYLISKFA
+723 FNLISKFA

-764 LLTYGMGYYSPDRYI
+764 MLTYGMGYYSPDRYI

-784 FKVKVLPPDINK
+784 FKVKVLLPDINK

-804 DGAIRVGL
+804 DGDIRVGL
-812 GQIKG
+812 GKIKG

-830 EKCKR
+830 EKCQR
-835 FNSLYDFCYTVAPLR
+835 FNSLYDFCCKTISLR

-884 EVRKKKAKD
+884 EVRKNKAKD
-893 GAQNIML
+893 KTQNRIS
-900 KERGLRDTELIASDS
+900 ELISSDS
-915 IPAYPFSK
+915 IPAYPFSIT
-923 SFQMNLEKEILDL
+923 FQMSLEKEILDL
-936 YITNY
+936 YISNY
-941 PLKKYD
+941 PLNKYD
-947 KILAHLTMM
+947 KILAHLPIM
-956 NSNQLLNTFYPKS
+956 NSNQLLNYFYPKP
-969 ILIKGI
+969 ILIKGM
-975 LIQAR
+975 LIQTR

-988 VMAFLLLEDEAGFFE
+988 VMAFLLLEDETGFFE
-1003 VIAFPNIYQKYSI
+1003 VITFPAVYQKYSN
-1016 LLRKE
+1016 LFHKE
-1021 VPLLIEGALSKNG
+1021 VPLLIEGVLSKDS
-1034 GDFKIIA
+1034 GDSKIIA
-1041 RKIVNINSYLVSR
+1041 RKIVNINSM
-1054 EEDRNQVPEVG
+1054 
-1065 ANLVFARN
+1065 
-1073 E
+1073 

>member
-1 MDMVHL
+1 MEMVHL

-18 LCSLDDLVK
+18 LCGIDDLIK
-27 QAAKFNMKA
+27 QAAKFKMKA
-36 IALTDHDGLYGAI
+36 VALTDHDGLYGAI

-55 KKAGVKPILGCEI
+55 KKAGIKPIIGCEI
-68 RIKDNQKSN
+68 RIKNNQKSN
-77 QAYHFILLV
+77 QNCHFILLA
-86 KDKEGYSNLCQIIT
+86 KNKEGYSNLCQIIT
-100 RAHLS
+100 QVHLS
-105 NPGSIPSIEKDILAK
+105 NPGSIPAIEKDILAK
-120 HSKGIIGLSGCD
+120 YSKGIIGLSGCD

-138 LLSQKKAEQAEEAAY
+138 LISQKKAEQAEKVACW
-153 RYQQVF
+153 YQEIF
-159 GKENFYLELSFHGL
+159 GKENFYLELSFHSL
-173 SQEKEINS
+173 SKEKEINS
-181 KLIEIGQK
+181 KLIEIGK
-189 LGIPAVATNNVHY
+189 RLNIPLVVTNNVHY
-202 LEKKQAYSQGLLNK
+202 LEKSQASSQRLLNK

-228 QKLET
+228 QKLEA

-245 KLFSRVPQA
+245 KIFFRVPQA
-254 LKNSSEI
+254 LKNSIEI
-261 AEKCHLELNLGEIH
+261 AEKCNLELNLGKIH

-281 PSSCSARDYLKKLCL
+281 PSSCSAQDYLKKLCL
-296 EGLKKYYPVPSLEVI
+296 DGLKKYYPASLSKVI

-342 NNIPVGPGKGSSAG
+342 NNIPVGPGKGSSSG

-406 IFEKFGNNRVTHVST
+406 IFKKFGNNRVTHVST
-421 TSTYAARSAIRDAGR
+421 ISTYAARSAIRDTGR
-436 VLGFLPREINKIA
+436 ALGFLPREINKIA
-449 QLMPIFSSPGV
+449 KLMPIFSSPGV
-460 INASLKNLT
+460 IKASLKHLP
-469 ELKKLPQD
+469 ELQKLPQD

-485 SFAQTIEGIPRHLS
+485 SFAQNIEGIPRHLS

-513 EIVPLEI
+513 EVVPLEL

-547 SRSLTIIKK
+547 SRSLTVIKK

-563 KNINIDLNQIPLDDE
+563 ENININLNKIPLDDKT
-578 ATFSALQ
+578 TFSALQ

-646 YLHTKLKPILK
+646 YLHPKLKPILK

-662 ILYQEQVMQVVSV
+662 ILYQEQVMQVVSA

-688 RAISSRSPVEMEKQ
+688 RAISSRSPVEMERQ

-764 LLTYGMGYYSPDRYI
+764 MLTYGMGYYSPDRYI

-784 FKVKVLPPDINK
+784 FKVKVLLPDINK

-804 DGAIRVGL
+804 AGAIRVGL
-812 GQIKG
+812 GKIKG

-830 EKCKR
+830 EKCQR
-835 FNSLYDFCYTVAPLR
+835 FNSLYDFCCKTISLS
-850 INQPLI
+850 INQTLI

-893 GAQNIML
+893 GAQNRMSEESEL
-900 KERGLRDTELIASDS
+900 WNSELISSDS
-915 IPAYPFSK
+915 IPAYHFSN
-923 SFQMNLEKEILDL
+923 SFQMNLEKEILGL

-947 KILAHLTMM
+947 KMLMNLPIM
-956 NSNQLLNTFYPKS
+956 NSNQLLNYFYPK
-969 ILIKGI
+969 LISLKGM
-975 LIQAR
+975 LIQVR

-1003 VIAFPNIYQKYSI
+1003 VITFPTVYQKYSK
-1016 LLRKE
+1016 LFCKE
-1021 VPLLIEGALSKNG
+1021 APLLIEGVLSKDS
-1034 GDFKIIA
+1034 GDSKIIA
-1041 RKIVNINSYLVSR
+1041 RKIININSYCVSR
-1054 EEDRNQVPEVG
+1054 IAYCVEEKEKIADSV
-1065 ANLVFARN
+1065 
-1073 E
+1073 

>member
-1 MDMVHL
+1 MVHL
-7 HVHSQYSMQDG
+7 HLHSQYSMQDG
-18 LCSLDDLVK
+18 LCSLDNLIK
-27 QAAKFNMKA
+27 KAIKFNMKA
-36 IALTDHDGLYGAI
+36 MALTDHDGLYGAI

-55 KKAGVKPILGCEI
+55 KKVGVKPILGCEI
-68 RIKDNQKSN
+68 RVKDNQKSN
-77 QAYHFILLV
+77 QVWHLILLA
-86 KDKEGYSNLCQIIT
+86 KDKKGYSNLCQIIT
-100 RAHLS
+100 EAYLS
-105 NPGSIPSIEKDILAK
+105 NPGPIPAIEKNSLTK
-120 HSKGIIGLSGCD
+120 YREGIIALSGCK

-138 LLSQKKAEQAEEAAY
+138 LLSQKKTNQAEKTACW
-153 RYQQVF
+153 YQQVF

-202 LEKKQAYSQGLLNK
+202 LEKNQASSQGLLNK

-245 KLFSRVPQA
+245 KLFFQVPQA
-254 LKNSSEI
+254 LQNSMEI
-261 AEKCHLELNLGEIH
+261 ADKCNLELNLGQIH
-275 LPAYPL
+275 LPTYPL
-281 PSSCSARDYLKKLCL
+281 PLSYSAPNYLKKLCL
-296 EGLKKYYPVPSLEVI
+296 EGLKKYYPTPSSKII

-328 YFLIVRDIVRFAKQ
+328 YFLIVWDIVRFAKQ

-396 QLGREKVISY
+396 QLEREQVISY
-406 IFEKFGNNRVTHVST
+406 IFKKFGSNRVTHVST
-421 TSTYAARSAIRDAGR
+421 ISTYAARSAIRDTGR
-436 VLGFLPREINKIA
+436 ALGFLPQEINKIA
-449 QLMPIFSSPGV
+449 QLMPIFSTPGV
-460 INASLKNLT
+460 IRASLKHLP
-469 ELKKLPQD
+469 ELKNLPSN

-485 SFAQTIEGIPRHLS
+485 SFAQIIEGKPRHLS

-513 EIVPLEI
+513 EVVPLEV

-535 KDLGLLKMDILG
+535 KDLGLLKIDILG
-547 SRSLTIIKK
+547 SRSLTVIKK
-556 TLEMLKE
+556 TLERLKE
-563 KNINIDLNQIPLDDE
+563 KNININLNKIPLDDK

-602 LLRRLSPSHLNDVIA
+602 LLKRLFPSHLNDLIA

-623 PGPLDSGMTEHYL
+623 PGPLDSGMTEQYL
-636 KRKRGEEEID
+636 KRKRGEEEIT
-646 YLHTKLKPILK
+646 YLHPKLKPILK

-662 ILYQEQVMQVVSV
+662 ILYQEQVMQVVST
-675 FACLS
+675 FAQLS

-688 RAISSRSPVEMEKQ
+688 RAISSRSPVEMERQ

-709 AIQQGNTREEAEKV
+709 AINQGNTKEEAEKI
-723 FYLISKFA
+723 FNLISKFA

-738 HSTSYALISFVT
+738 HSTSYALISFIT

-758 AYYLAS
+758 AFYLAS
-764 LLTYGMGYYSPDRYI
+764 MLTYGMGYYSSDRYI

-784 FKVKVLPPDINK
+784 FKVEVLPPDINK
-796 SGAGFTVE
+796 SGAGFTAE
-804 DGAIRVGL
+804 EEAIRVGL
-812 GQIKG
+812 GKVKG

-830 EKCKR
+830 EKCQR
-835 FNSLYDFCYTVAPLR
+835 FNSLYDFCYKTISLR
-850 INQPLI
+850 INQTLI

-864 FDFTAY
+864 FDFTTY
-870 PRSALLTLLPLTLK
+870 PRSALLNLLPLTLR
-884 EVRKKKAKD
+884 EVRKKAQDGVQNKILKSKD
-893 GAQNIML
+893 SSG
-900 KERGLRDTELIASDS
+900 TELIAADS
-915 IPAYPFSK
+915 IPAYYFPK
-923 SFQMNLEKEILDL
+923 SIQMNLEKEILDL
-936 YITNY
+936 YVSGHS
-941 PLKKYD
+941 LSKYD
-947 KILAHLTMM
+947 KELACFQITK
-956 NSNQLLNTFYPKS
+956 SNQIENISPQKL
-969 ILIKGI
+969 ILMSGI
-975 LIQAR
+975 LIQVR
-980 RQFTRQKQ
+980 RQFTQQKQ
-988 VMAFLLLEDEAGFFE
+988 VMAFLLLEDEKGFFE
-1003 VIAFPNIYQKYSI
+1003 VITFPTVYQKF
-1016 LLRKE
+1016 LNLFHQE
-1021 VPLLIEGALSKNG
+1021 APLLIEGTLSKNG
-1034 GDFKIIA
+1034 GDFKLIA
-1041 RKIVNINSYLVSR
+1041 RKIRDIDSI
-1054 EEDRNQVPEVG
+1054 
-1065 ANLVFARN
+1065 
-1073 E
+1073 

>member
-1 MDMVHL
+1 MEMVHL

-18 LCSLDDLVK
+18 LCGLDDLIK
-27 QAAKFNMKA
+27 QAAKFKMKA
-36 IALTDHDGLYGAI
+36 VALTDHDGLYGAI
-49 QFYKKA
+49 QLYKKA
-55 KKAGVKPILGCEI
+55 KKAGIKPIIGCEI

-77 QAYHFILLV
+77 QNYHFILLA
-86 KDKEGYSNLCQIIT
+86 KNKEGYSNLCQIIT
-100 RAHLS
+100 QAHLS
-105 NPGSIPSIEKDILAK
+105 NPGSIPAIEKEILARY
-120 HSKGIIGLSGCD
+120 SKGIIGLSGCD

-138 LLSQKKAEQAEEAAY
+138 LLSQKKAEQAEKSACW
-153 RYQQVF
+153 YQEIF

-173 SQEKEINS
+173 AKEKEINS
-181 KLIEIGQK
+181 KLIEIGK
-189 LGIPAVATNNVHY
+189 RLNIPLVATNNAHY
-202 LEKKQAYSQGLLNK
+202 LKKSQASSQRLLNK

-228 QKLET
+228 QKLEA

-245 KLFSRVPQA
+245 KIFSRVPQT
-254 LKNSSEI
+254 LKNSIEI
-261 AEKCHLELNLGEIH
+261 AEKCNLELNLGKIH

-281 PSSCSARDYLKKLCL
+281 RSSCSAQDYLKKLCL
-296 EGLKKYYPVPSLEVI
+296 DGLKKYYPASSPEVVN
-311 KRLQYELK
+311 RLQYELK

-376 FERFLNPERIDLPDI
+376 FERFLNPERVDLPDI

-406 IFEKFGNNRVTHVST
+406 IFKKFGNNRVTHVST
-421 TSTYAARSAIRDAGR
+421 ISTYAARSAIRDTGR
-436 VLGFLPREINKIA
+436 ALGFLPREINKIA
-449 QLMPIFSSPGV
+449 KLMPIFSSPGV
-460 INASLKNLT
+460 IKASLKHLP
-469 ELKKLPQD
+469 ELQKLPQD

-485 SFAQTIEGIPRHLS
+485 SFTQNIEGIPRHLS

-513 EIVPLEI
+513 EVVPLEM

-547 SRSLTIIKK
+547 SRSLTVIKK

-563 KNINIDLNQIPLDDE
+563 ENININLNKIPLDDKT
-578 ATFSALQ
+578 TFSALQ

-636 KRKRGEEEID
+636 KRKRGEEKID
-646 YLHTKLKPILK
+646 YLHPKLKSVLK

-662 ILYQEQVMQVVSV
+662 ILYQEQVMQVVSA

-688 RAISSRSPVEMEKQ
+688 RAISSRSPVEMERQ

-709 AIQQGNTREEAEKV
+709 AMQQGNTREEAEKV

-764 LLTYGMGYYSPDRYI
+764 MLTYGMGYYSPDRYI

-784 FKVKVLPPDINK
+784 FNVKVLLPDINK

-812 GQIKG
+812 GKIKG
-817 MGEKHLKSILSLR
+817 MGEKYLKSILSLR
-830 EKCKR
+830 EKCQR
-835 FNSLYDFCYTVAPLR
+835 FNSLYDFCCKAISLS
-850 INQPLI
+850 INQTLI

-884 EVRKKKAKD
+884 EVKKKEAKN
-893 GAQNIML
+893 GAQNKISEESEL
-900 KERGLRDTELIASDS
+900 WNTELISSDS
-915 IPAYPFSK
+915 IPAYHFSN
-923 SFQMNLEKEILDL
+923 SFQMNLEKEILGL

-947 KILAHLTMM
+947 KILMSLPIM
-956 NSNQLLNTFYPKS
+956 NSNQLLNYFYPK
-969 ILIKGI
+969 LISLKGM
-975 LIQAR
+975 LIQVR

-1003 VIAFPNIYQKYSI
+1003 VITFPTVYQKYSK
-1016 LLRKE
+1016 LFCKE
-1021 VPLLIEGALSKNG
+1021 APLLIEGVLSKDSG
-1034 GDFKIIA
+1034 ESKIIA
-1041 RKIVNINSYLVSR
+1041 RKIMNIDSI
-1054 EEDRNQVPEVG
+1054 
-1065 ANLVFARN
+1065 
-1073 E
+1073 

>member
-1 MDMVHL
+1 MVHL

-18 LCSLDDLVK
+18 LCSLDDLIK
-27 QAAKFNMKA
+27 QTAKFNMKA
-36 IALTDHDGLYGAI
+36 IALTDHDGLYGVI
-49 QFYKKA
+49 HFYKKA
-55 KKAGVKPILGCEI
+55 KKAGIKPIIGCEI
-68 RIKDNQKSN
+68 RVKDNQKSN
-77 QAYHFILLV
+77 QAYHLILLA
-86 KDKEGYSNLCQIIT
+86 KNKEGYSHLCQIIT

-105 NPGSIPSIEKDILAK
+105 NPGSIPAIEKEILAK
-120 HSKGIIGLSGCD
+120 HCKGIIGLSGCD

-138 LLSQKKAEQAEEAAY
+138 LLSQKKTEQAEKAAY
-153 RYQQVF
+153 WYQEVF

-173 SQEKEINS
+173 NKEKEINS
-181 KLIEIGQK
+181 KLIAIGRK
-189 LGIPAVATNNVHY
+189 LKIPVVATNNVHY
-202 LEKKQAYSQGLLNK
+202 LEKDQASSQGLLNK
-216 IANLGT
+216 IGNLGT
-222 KERFYH
+222 KKRFYH
-228 QKLET
+228 QKLEI

-245 KLFSRVPQA
+245 KIFFQLPQA
-254 LKNSSEI
+254 LKNSIEI
-261 AEKCHLELNLGEIH
+261 ADKCNLELNLGEIH
-275 LPAYPL
+275 LPAYTL
-281 PSSCSARDYLKKLCL
+281 PSSCSAQDYLKKLCL
-296 EGLKKYYPVPSLEVI
+296 KGLKKYYPASSSEVT

-328 YFLIVRDIVRFAKQ
+328 YFLIVRDIVHFAKQ

-406 IFEKFGNNRVTHVST
+406 IFKKFGNNRVTHVST
-421 TSTYAARSAIRDAGR
+421 ISTYAARSAIRDAGR
-436 VLGFLPREINKIA
+436 ALGFLPQEINKITK
-449 QLMPIFSSPGV
+449 LMPIFSSPGV
-460 INASLKNLT
+460 IKASLKNLP
-469 ELKKLPQD
+469 ELKKLPCD

-485 SFAQTIEGIPRHLS
+485 FFAQTIEGIPRHLS

-506 ISDRPLS
+506 ISDKPLS
-513 EIVPLEI
+513 EVVPLEL

-563 KNINIDLNQIPLDDE
+563 KNIDINLNQIPLDDK

-602 LLRRLSPSHLNDVIA
+602 LLKRLSPSHLNDVIA

-646 YLHTKLKPILK
+646 YLHPKLKPILK

-662 ILYQEQVMQVVSV
+662 ILYQEQVIQVVSV
-675 FACLS
+675 FAHLN

-688 RAISSRSPVEMEKQ
+688 RAISSRSPVEMERQ

-709 AIQQGNTREEAEKV
+709 AINQGNTKEEAKKI
-723 FYLISKFA
+723 FNLISKFA

-764 LLTYGMGYYSPDRYI
+764 MLTYGMGYYSPDRYI

-784 FKVKVLPPDINK
+784 FKVKVLSPDINK

-804 DGAIRVGL
+804 EGAIRVGL
-812 GQIKG
+812 GKIKG
-817 MGEKHLKSILSLR
+817 MGEKYLKSILSLK

-835 FNSLYDFCYTVAPLR
+835 FNSLYDFCRKAISLR

-864 FDFTAY
+864 FDFTTY

-884 EVRKKKAKD
+884 EVRKKTKD
-893 GAQNIML
+893 GTQNKISE
-900 KERGLRDTELIASDS
+900 ERKLWSTELIAADS
-915 IPAYPFSK
+915 IPAYHFSK
-923 SFQMNLEKEILDL
+923 TFQMNLEKEILDM

-941 PLKKYD
+941 PLNKYD
-947 KILAHLTMM
+947 KILAHLPIK
-956 NSNQLLNTFYPKS
+956 NSNQLLNYFYQKT
-969 ILIKGI
+969 ILIRGM
-975 LIQAR
+975 LIQTR

-1003 VIAFPNIYQKYSI
+1003 VITFPAVYQKYSN
-1016 LLRKE
+1016 LFRKE
-1021 VPLLIEGALSKNG
+1021 TPLLIEGALSKNS

-1041 RKIVNINSYLVSR
+1041 RKIININSYLVSR
-1054 EEDRNQVPEVG
+1054 ESYLVKKEEVRS
-1065 ANLVFARN
+1065 LM
-1073 E
+1073 

>member
-1 MDMVHL
+1 MEMVHL

-18 LCSLDDLVK
+18 FCDLDDLVK

-36 IALTDHDGLYGAI
+36 IALTDHDGLYGAV

-55 KKAGVKPILGCEI
+55 KSTGIKPIIGCEI
-68 RIKDNQKSN
+68 RIKDNQKSKET
-77 QAYHFILLV
+77 YHLILLV
-86 KDKEGYSNLCQIIT
+86 KNKEGYSNLCQIIT
-100 RAHLS
+100 KAHLS
-105 NPGSIPSIEKDILAK
+105 NPCSIPAIEKDILTK
-120 HSKGIIGLSGCD
+120 YNKGIIGLSGCD

-138 LLSQKKAEQAEEAAY
+138 FLSQKKAEQAKEAAY
-153 RYQQVF
+153 WYQQVF

-173 SQEKEINS
+173 GKEKEINF
-181 KLIEIGQK
+181 KLIEIGKK
-189 LGIPAVATNNVHY
+189 LNIPLVATNNVHY
-202 LEKKQAYSQGLLNK
+202 LQKDQASSQHLLNK

-233 DEYYFKSPSEME
+233 AEYYFKSPSEMG
-245 KLFSRVPQA
+245 KIFFRVPQA
-254 LKNSSEI
+254 LTNSIRI
-261 AEKCHLELNLGEIH
+261 AERCNLELNLGEIH

-281 PSSCSARDYLKKLCL
+281 PSSYSARDYLKKLCL
-296 EGLKKYYPVPSLEVI
+296 KGLKKYYPLPSSEVK

-406 IFEKFGNNRVTHVST
+406 IFKKFGNNRVTHVST

-436 VLGFLPREINKIA
+436 ALEFLPQEINKIA

-460 INASLKNLT
+460 INASLKNLP
-469 ELKKLPQD
+469 ELKKLPQG

-485 SFAQTIEGIPRHLS
+485 FFAQSIEGKPRHLS

-513 EIVPLEI
+513 EIVPLEL

-529 YEKESI
+529 YEKETI

-563 KNINIDLNQIPLDDE
+563 KNININLNKIPLDDK

-602 LLRRLSPSHLNDVIA
+602 LLRRLSPSLLNDVIA

-636 KRKRGEEEID
+636 KRKRGKEEID
-646 YLHTKLKPILK
+646 YLHPKLKPILK

-662 ILYQEQVMQVVSV
+662 ILYQEQVMQVVSI

-688 RAISSRSPVEMEKQ
+688 RAISSRSPVEMERQ

-709 AIQQGNTREEAEKV
+709 AIQQGNTKKEAEKV

-784 FKVKVLPPDINK
+784 FKVKVLSPDINK
-796 SGAGFTVE
+796 SGAGFMVE
-804 DGAIRVGL
+804 EGAIRVGL
-812 GQIKG
+812 GKIKG

-830 EKCKR
+830 KKCKR
-835 FNSLYDFCYTVAPLR
+835 FNSLYDFCCKTISLS
-850 INQPLI
+850 IHQPLI

-870 PRSALLTLLPLTLK
+870 PRSALLALLPLTLK
-884 EVRKKKAKD
+884 ESRKKKTKN
-893 GAQNIML
+893 GTQNKISEESKL
-900 KERGLRDTELIASDS
+900 CNTELIASES
-915 IPAYPFSK
+915 IPAYHFSK
-923 SFQMNLEKEILDL
+923 SFRMSLEKEILDI

-947 KILAHLTMM
+947 KVLSYLPMM
-956 NSNQLLNTFYPKS
+956 TSNQLLNHFYPKP

-1003 VIAFPNIYQKYSI
+1003 VIAFPSIYQKYSI
-1016 LLRKE
+1016 LLHKE
-1021 VPLLIEGALSKNG
+1021 VPLLIEGVLSKDS
-1034 GDFKIIA
+1034 GDSKIIA
-1041 RKIVNINSYLVSR
+1041 RKIINIDSISI
-1054 EEDRNQVPEVG
+1054 
-1065 ANLVFARN
+1065 
-1073 E
+1073 

>member
-1 MDMVHL
+1 MEMLHL

-18 LCSLDDLVK
+18 LCDLDDLVK
-27 QAAKFNMKA
+27 QATKFNMKA

-55 KKAGVKPILGCEI
+55 KKAGIKPIIGCEI
-68 RIKDNQKSN
+68 RIKDDQKPRET
-77 QAYHFILLV
+77 YHLILLV
-86 KDKEGYSNLCQIIT
+86 KNKEGYGNLCQIIT

-105 NPGSIPSIEKDILAK
+105 NPCSIPAIEKDILNK
-120 HSKGIIGLSGCD
+120 YNKGIIGLSGCD

-138 LLSQKKAEQAEEAAY
+138 FLSQKKAEQAKEAAY
-153 RYQQVF
+153 WYQQVF

-173 SQEKEINS
+173 SKEKEINF
-181 KLIEIGQK
+181 KLIEIGKK
-189 LGIPAVATNNVHY
+189 LNIPLVATNNVHY
-202 LEKKQAYSQGLLNK
+202 LQKDQASSQHLLNK

-233 DEYYFKSPSEME
+233 AEYYFKSPSEMG
-245 KLFSRVPQA
+245 KIFFRVPQA
-254 LKNSSEI
+254 LTNSIRI
-261 AEKCHLELNLGEIH
+261 AERCNLELNLGEIH

-281 PSSCSARDYLKKLCL
+281 PSSYSARDYLKKLCL
-296 EGLKKYYPVPSLEVI
+296 KGLKKYYPLPSSEVK

-406 IFEKFGNNRVTHVST
+406 IFKKFGNNRVTHVST

-436 VLGFLPREINKIA
+436 ALEFLPQEINKIA

-460 INASLKNLT
+460 INASLKNIP
-469 ELKKLPQD
+469 ELKKLPQG

-485 SFAQTIEGIPRHLS
+485 FFAQSIEGKPRHLS

-513 EIVPLEI
+513 EIVPLEV

-529 YEKESI
+529 YEKETI

-563 KNINIDLNQIPLDDE
+563 QNININLNKISLNDK

-602 LLRRLSPSHLNDVIA
+602 LLRRLSPSLLNDVIA

-646 YLHTKLKPILK
+646 YLHPKLKPILK

-662 ILYQEQVMQVVSV
+662 ILYQEQVMQVVST

-688 RAISSRSPVEMEKQ
+688 RAISSRSPVEMERQ
-702 RDNFLKK
+702 RDNFLQK
-709 AIQQGNTREEAEKV
+709 AIQQGNTRKEAEKV
-723 FYLISKFA
+723 FCLISKFA

-738 HSTSYALISFVT
+738 HSTSCALISFVT

-764 LLTYGMGYYSPDRYI
+764 LLTYGMGYYSSDRYI

-784 FKVKVLPPDINK
+784 FKVKVLSPDINK
-796 SGAGFTVE
+796 SGAGFIVE
-804 DGAIRVGL
+804 EGAIRVGL
-812 GQIKG
+812 GKIKG

-830 EKCKR
+830 EKCKS
-835 FNSLYDFCYTVAPLR
+835 FNSLHDFCCKTISLS
-850 INQPLI
+850 IHQPLI
-856 ENLIKVGA
+856 ENLIKVGV

-884 EVRKKKAKD
+884 EVRKKKTKN
-893 GAQNIML
+893 GAQNKISEESKL
-900 KERGLRDTELIASDS
+900 CNTELIASES
-915 IPAYPFSK
+915 IPAYHFSK
-923 SFQMNLEKEILDL
+923 SFRMSLEKEILDI

-947 KILAHLTMM
+947 KILAYLPMM
-956 NSNQLLNTFYPKS
+956 NSNQLSNHLYPKP

-980 RQFTRQKQ
+980 RQFTRQRQ

-1016 LLRKE
+1016 LLHKE
-1021 VPLLIEGALSKNG
+1021 VPLLIEGILSKDS
-1034 GDFKIIA
+1034 GDSKIIA
-1041 RKIVNINSYLVSR
+1041 RKIINIDSISI
-1054 EEDRNQVPEVG
+1054 
-1065 ANLVFARN
+1065 
-1073 E
+1073 

>member
-1 MDMVHL
+1 MEMVHL
-7 HVHSQYSMQDG
+7 HVHSQYSMQNG
-18 LCSLDDLVK
+18 LCSLDDLIK

-36 IALTDHDGLYGAI
+36 VALTDHDGLYGAI

-55 KKAGVKPILGCEI
+55 KRAGIKPIIGCEI

-77 QAYHFILLV
+77 QIYHLILLV
-86 KDKEGYSNLCQIIT
+86 KNKEGYSNLCQIIT

-105 NPGSIPSIEKDILAK
+105 NTCSIPAIEKDILAK
-120 HSKGIIGLSGCD
+120 YSKGIIGLSGCN

-138 LLSQKKAEQAEEAAY
+138 LLSQKKVKPAEEAACW
-153 RYQQVF
+153 YQQIF
-159 GKENFYLELSFHGL
+159 DKENFYLELSFHGL
-173 SQEKEINS
+173 NQEKEMNS
-181 KLIEIGQK
+181 KLIEIGKK
-189 LGIPAVATNNVHY
+189 LNIPLVATNNVHY
-202 LEKKQAYSQGLLNK
+202 LEKKQASSQRLLNK
-216 IANLGT
+216 IANLGV
-222 KERFYH
+222 KERFCH
-228 QKLET
+228 QKFET

-245 KLFSRVPQA
+245 KIFFRVPQA
-254 LKNSSEI
+254 LKNSIEI
-261 AEKCHLELNLGEIH
+261 AEKCSLELNLGEIH

-281 PSSCSARDYLKKLCL
+281 PSSYSTRDYLKKLCL
-296 EGLKKYYPVPSLEVI
+296 EGLKKYYSTPSPEVT

-328 YFLIVRDIVRFAKQ
+328 YFLIVWDIVRFAKQ

-396 QLGREKVISY
+396 QLEREKVISY
-406 IFEKFGNNRVTHVST
+406 IFKKFGHNRVTHVST

-436 VLGFLPREINKIA
+436 ALGFLPQEINKIA
-449 QLMPIFSSPGV
+449 ELMPIFSLPGV
-460 INASLKNLT
+460 IKASLKTLP
-469 ELKKLPQD
+469 ELQKLPYD

-513 EIVPLEI
+513 EIVPLEV

-535 KDLGLLKMDILG
+535 KDLGLLKIDILG

-563 KNINIDLNQIPLDDE
+563 KNIYINLNKIPLDDK

-636 KRKRGEEEID
+636 KRKRGEEEVD
-646 YLHTKLKPILK
+646 YLHPKLKLILK

-662 ILYQEQVMQVVSV
+662 ILYQEQVMQVVSI
-675 FACLS
+675 FANLN

-709 AIQQGNTREEAEKV
+709 AIQQGNTRKEAEEI

-758 AYYLAS
+758 ACYLAS

-784 FKVKVLPPDINK
+784 FKVKVLSPDINK
-796 SGAGFTVE
+796 SGAGFVAE
-804 DGAIRVGL
+804 EGAIRVGL
-812 GQIKG
+812 GKIKG

-830 EKCKR
+830 EKCKK
-835 FNSLYDFCYTVAPLR
+835 FNSLHDFCCKIISSR
-850 INQPLI
+850 INQSLI

-884 EVRKKKAKD
+884 EVRKKKTKD
-893 GAQNIML
+893 GAKNKISE
-900 KERGLRDTELIASDS
+900 ERELWNTELIASDC
-915 IPAYPFSK
+915 IPAYHFSK
-923 SFQMNLEKEILDL
+923 SFQMNLEKKLLGL
-936 YITNY
+936 YVSDY
-941 PLKKYD
+941 PLSRYD
-947 KILAHLTMM
+947 KDLACFTLI
-956 NSNQLLNTFYPKS
+956 NSYKIENICCQKP
-969 ILIKGI
+969 ILIVGI

-980 RQFTRQKQ
+980 RQFTVQKQ

-1003 VIAFPNIYQKYSI
+1003 VITFPPVYQKYSN
-1016 LLRKE
+1016 LFRQE
-1021 VPLLIEGALSKNG
+1021 APLLIEGVLSKDSG
-1034 GDFKIIA
+1034 GSKIIA
-1041 RKIVNINSYLVSR
+1041 RKIRDIDSV
-1054 EEDRNQVPEVG
+1054 
-1065 ANLVFARN
+1065 
-1073 E
+1073 

>member
-1 MDMVHL
+1 MKMVHL

-18 LCSLDDLVK
+18 LCSLDDLIK
-27 QAAKFNMKA
+27 QATKFNMKA
-36 IALTDHDGLYGAI
+36 VALTDHDGLYGAI

-55 KKAGVKPILGCEI
+55 KSAGIKPIIGCEI

-77 QAYHFILLV
+77 QTYHLILLV
-86 KDKEGYSNLCQIIT
+86 KDKEGYGNLCQIIT
-100 RAHLS
+100 SAHLS
-105 NPGSIPSIEKDILAK
+105 NPGSIPAVEKDILAK
-120 HSKGIIGLSGCD
+120 HCKGIIGLSGCD
-132 KGEIPL
+132 KGEIPFL
-138 LLSQKKAEQAEEAAY
+138 FLQKKIEQAEKVAFW
-153 RYQQVF
+153 YQQIF

-173 SQEKEINS
+173 AQEKEINS
-181 KLIEIGQK
+181 RLIEMGQK
-189 LGIPAVATNNVHY
+189 LNTPLVATNNVHY
-202 LEKKQAYSQGLLNK
+202 LEKNQASSQGLLNK

-245 KLFSRVPQA
+245 KIFSRVPQA
-254 LKNSSEI
+254 LKNSIEI
-261 AEKCHLELNLGEIH
+261 AEKCNLELNLGEIH

-281 PSSCSARDYLKKLCL
+281 PSSYSAADYLKKLCL
-296 EGLKKYYPVPSLEVI
+296 EGLKKYYPAPFPKVI

-406 IFEKFGNNRVTHVST
+406 IFKKFGHNRVTHVST
-421 TSTYAARSAIRDAGR
+421 VSTYAARSAIRDAGR
-436 VLGFLPREINKIA
+436 ALGFLPREINKIA
-449 QLMPIFSSPGV
+449 QLMPIFSSSGV
-460 INASLKNLT
+460 VRASLKHLP
-469 ELKKLPQD
+469 ELQKLPQD

-485 SFAQTIEGIPRHLS
+485 SFAQNIEGIPRHLS

-513 EIVPLEI
+513 EIVPLEV

-547 SRSLTIIKK
+547 SRSLTVIKK

-563 KNINIDLNQIPLDDE
+563 KNIDINLNQIPLDDKT
-578 ATFSALQ
+578 TFSALQ

-646 YLHTKLKPILK
+646 YLHPKLKPILK

-675 FACLS
+675 FAHLN

-709 AIQQGNTREEAEKV
+709 AINQGNSKEETEKI
-723 FYLISKFA
+723 FNLISKFA

-764 LLTYGMGYYSPDRYI
+764 MLTYGMGYYSPDRYI

-784 FKVKVLPPDINK
+784 FKVKVFLPDINK

-812 GQIKG
+812 GKIKG

-835 FNSLYDFCYTVAPLR
+835 FNSLYDFCYKTTPLR

-870 PRSALLTLLPLTLK
+870 PRSALLALLPLTLK

-893 GAQNIML
+893 GVQNKIS
-900 KERGLRDTELIASDS
+900 ELISSDS
-915 IPAYPFSK
+915 IPAYHFSK
-923 SFQMNLEKEILDL
+923 SFQMSLEKEILDL
-936 YITNY
+936 YISNY
-941 PLKKYD
+941 PLNKYD
-947 KILAHLTMM
+947 KILAHLPIK
-956 NSNQLLNTFYPKS
+956 NSDQLLNYFYQKA
-969 ILIKGI
+969 ILIRGV

-980 RQFTRQKQ
+980 RQFTRQKE
-988 VMAFLLLEDEAGFFE
+988 VMAFLLLEDEAGLFE
-1003 VIAFPNIYQKYSI
+1003 VITFPAVYQKYSN
-1016 LLRKE
+1016 LFHKE
-1021 VPLLIEGALSKNG
+1021 APLLIEGVLSKNDG
-1034 GDFKIIA
+1034 ESKIIA
-1041 RKIVNINSYLVSR
+1041 RKIVNIDSI
-1054 EEDRNQVPEVG
+1054 
-1065 ANLVFARN
+1065 
-1073 E
+1073 

>member
-1 MDMVHL
+1 MKMVHL

-18 LCSLDDLVK
+18 LCSLDDLIK
-27 QAAKFNMKA
+27 QATKFNMKA
-36 IALTDHDGLYGAI
+36 VALTDHDGLYGAI

-55 KKAGVKPILGCEI
+55 KSAGIKPIIGCEI

-77 QAYHFILLV
+77 QTYHLILLV
-86 KDKEGYSNLCQIIT
+86 KDKEGYGNLCQIIT
-100 RAHLS
+100 SAHLS
-105 NPGSIPSIEKDILAK
+105 NPGSIPAVEKDILAK
-120 HSKGIIGLSGCD
+120 HCKGIIGLSGCD
-132 KGEIPL
+132 KGEIPFL
-138 LLSQKKAEQAEEAAY
+138 FLQKKIEQAEKVAFW
-153 RYQQVF
+153 YQQIF

-173 SQEKEINS
+173 AQEKEINS
-181 KLIEIGQK
+181 RLIEMGQK
-189 LGIPAVATNNVHY
+189 LNTPLVATNNVHY
-202 LEKKQAYSQGLLNK
+202 LEKNQASSQGLLNK

-245 KLFSRVPQA
+245 KIFSRVPQA
-254 LKNSSEI
+254 LKNSIEI
-261 AEKCHLELNLGEIH
+261 AEKCNLELNLGEIH

-281 PSSCSARDYLKKLCL
+281 PSSYSAADYLKKLCL
-296 EGLKKYYPVPSLEVI
+296 EGLKKYYPAPFPKVI

-406 IFEKFGNNRVTHVST
+406 IFKKFGHNRVTHVST
-421 TSTYAARSAIRDAGR
+421 VSTYAARSAIRDAGR
-436 VLGFLPREINKIA
+436 ALGFLPREINKIA
-449 QLMPIFSSPGV
+449 QLMPIFSSSGV
-460 INASLKNLT
+460 VRASLKHLP
-469 ELKKLPQD
+469 ELQKLPQD

-485 SFAQTIEGIPRHLS
+485 SFAQNIEGIPRHLS

-513 EIVPLEI
+513 EIVPLEV

-547 SRSLTIIKK
+547 SRSLTVIKK

-563 KNINIDLNQIPLDDE
+563 KNIDINLNQIPLDDKT
-578 ATFSALQ
+578 TFSALQ

-646 YLHTKLKPILK
+646 YLHPKLKPILK

-675 FACLS
+675 FAHLN

-709 AIQQGNTREEAEKV
+709 AINQGNSKEETEKI
-723 FYLISKFA
+723 FNLISKFA

-738 HSTSYALISFVT
+738 HSTSYALIAFVT

-764 LLTYGMGYYSPDRYI
+764 MLTYGMGYYSPDRYI

-784 FKVKVLPPDINK
+784 FKVKVFLPDINK

-812 GQIKG
+812 GKIKG

-835 FNSLYDFCYTVAPLR
+835 FNSLYDFCYKTTPLR

-884 EVRKKKAKD
+884 EVRKKKVKD
-893 GAQNIML
+893 GAQNKIS
-900 KERGLRDTELIASDS
+900 ELIASDS
-915 IPAYPFSK
+915 IPAYHFSK
-923 SFQMNLEKEILDL
+923 SLQMNLEKEILDL
-936 YITNY
+936 YISNY

-947 KILAHLTMM
+947 KILAHLPIK
-956 NSNQLLNTFYPKS
+956 NSNQMLNYFYQKT
-969 ILIKGI
+969 ILIRGV

-1003 VIAFPNIYQKYSI
+1003 VITFPAVYQKYSN
-1016 LLRKE
+1016 LFHKE
-1021 VPLLIEGALSKNG
+1021 APLLIEGVLSKNDG
-1034 GDFKIIA
+1034 ESKIIA
-1041 RKIVNINSYLVSR
+1041 RKIVNIDSI
-1054 EEDRNQVPEVG
+1054 
-1065 ANLVFARN
+1065 
-1073 E
+1073 